1 MRFSHCIFAFF
12 LTTAIVLS
20 MYGAVDR
27 WNAVTTGAVTT
38 GAVTTGAITESQQTG
53 QPKERFENPGINQET
68 LRALQLQQN
77 PTDADAV
84 QAHKTLLRY
93 TQDNY
98 PKGVSIILNISR
110 QFFGPGLSVRK
121 DLDPATLLA
130 NYTNPLVGI

>member
-1 MRFSHCIFAFF
+1 
-12 LTTAIVLS
+12 

-27 WNAVTTGAVTT
+27 WNAITT
-38 GAVTTGAITESQQTG
+38 GAVTTGAITESPQTG
-53 QPKERFENPGINQET
+53 VIKEQFENPGINQET

-98 PKGVSIILNISR
+98 PKGISIILNISR

-121 DLDPATLLA
+121 DLDPATLLG
-130 NYTNPLVGI
+130 NYTNPLVGV

>member
-27 WNAVTTGAVTT
+27 WNAVTTGA
-38 GAVTTGAITESQQTG
+38 ITESQQTG
-53 QPKERFENPGINQET
+53 VIKEQFENPGINQET

-98 PKGVSIILNISR
+98 PKGISIILNISR

-121 DLDPATLLA
+121 DLDPATLLG
-130 NYTNPLVGI
+130 NYTNPLVGV